1 MKKLI
6 LILIGSI
13 AIGAC
18 TNSERIARDQAAAD
32 STISLLD
39 TTNKAQVYT
48 ADVDLTG
55 DEKVFLL
62 NASLSAQRLH
72 EFSHLGSQRAADKL
86 VRAQAA
92 KMEGEYGKMHSDL
105 QAIAKGKGLLLTN
118 NEIKELEVL
127 KGLSGIPFDRKF
139 NEFILMEHITMINQ
153 LNSGVNL
160 SNSAIKNFAANSLPL
175 ANENNNSMAKI
186 LR

>member
-13 AIGAC
+13 AISAC
-18 TNSERIARDQAAAD
+18 TNSERIDRDQAAAD
-32 STISLLD
+32 STLPLLD

-72 EFSHLGSQRAADKL
+72 EFSHLGGQKAADKDL
-86 VRAQAA
+86 RAQAK
-92 KMEGEYGKMHSDL
+92 KMEADYSKMHSDL

-118 NEIKELEVL
+118 NEIKELNVL
-127 KGLSGIPFDRKF
+127 KGLSGIAFDRKF
-139 NEFILMEHITMINQ
+139 NEFILMEQATMIDQ
-153 LNSGVNL
+153 LNNGL
-160 SNSAIKNFAANSLPL
+160 GLANSAIKNFATNSLLL
-175 ANENNNSMAKI
+175 ANDNNNSMAKI